1 MTSAPSKQTNL
12 MINLW
17 PSWIIA
23 MNRVKDTQKL
33 NSYYAYLVA
42 FIFSI
47 ILISKQNLEKQLKNP

>member
-33 NSYYAYLVA
+33 NSYYGYLVA